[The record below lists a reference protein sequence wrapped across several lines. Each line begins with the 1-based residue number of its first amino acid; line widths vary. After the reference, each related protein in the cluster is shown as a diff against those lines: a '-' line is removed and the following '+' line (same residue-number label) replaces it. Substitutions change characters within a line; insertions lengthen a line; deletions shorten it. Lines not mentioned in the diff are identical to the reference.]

1 MIPDILHNLKEHD
14 QVDKI
19 YESLQQD
26 DYSEVVLAALSVLT
40 KTGQMPKIGRET
52 KCEIK
57 STSFRKKGNDKY
69 QYRNYRTTLMYYNR
83 AILFAPENSKALM
96 LGYSNRSALLYA
108 IKAYKACLNDID
120 ICFNMGC
127 TDQSLADKLA
137 KRRRE
142 CYRNIL
148 RDDKRLIIDNTFF
161 KFDVKRNP
169 QIPCTILDVG
179 VVKNTNKLKIVAARD
194 IKVGTV
200 VAQETA
206 YVCKLGFTHEHLACF
221 YCHKF
226 DLNLIP
232 CDRCCEVMFCSE
244 TCKVR
249 CNKEFHDIECQ
260 IMHCIKFP
268 QTGPLCK
275 MNIKAAIKMRQKC
288 SSWKEFTE
296 ASKNIGV
303 ERMERSSV
311 NEIYDVNNKFSLLC
325 LDNDLHFLYG
335 ELFNSSI
342 FTAIVI
348 YYLLEVPSFFPVKQE
363 DKDEAIQAFARV
375 MVNLCLFCRPLEII
389 NHTIDAVTGILKYAN
404 PNFGWFSFT
413 GKLKHCCDANLL
425 VLGLN
430 NQVSLLAIKPIN
442 KGDEL
447 TISYR
452 YVTFQIK
459 VPTNSFNCLSI
470 NACRSRKKYIDRLL
484 LAPFAKFCLISD
496 RSNMVKKY
504 GADRLCLANLRVL
517 F

>member
-1 MIPDILHNLKEHD
+1 MIPDIPHNLKEHD
-14 QVDKI
+14 QMDKI

-26 DYSEVVLAALSVLT
+26 DYSEVVLAALAVLT

-57 STSFRKKGNDKY
+57 STLFRKKGNDEY

-96 LGYSNRSALLYA
+96 LGYSNRSAVLYL

-127 TDQSLADKLA
+127 TDQSLANKLA
-137 KRRRE
+137 QRRRE
-142 CYRNIL
+142 CHRNIL
-148 RDDKRLIIDNTFF
+148 RDDKRLVTDRTFF

-169 QIPCTILDVG
+169 QIPCTSLDVS
-179 VVKNTNKLKIVAARD
+179 VVKKTDKLKTVAARD

-200 VAQETA
+200 IAQETA
-206 YVCKLGFTHEHLACF
+206 YVCELDLTHKHTACY

-232 CDRCCEVMFCSE
+232 CDRCCEVMFCSV

-260 IMHCIKFP
+260 IMHCIKF
-268 QTGPLCK
+268 QGGLSRR
-275 MNIKAAIKMRQKC
+275 MRIKAAIKMRQKC

-296 ASKNIGV
+296 ASKNIGFK
-303 ERMERSSV
+303 RIERSSV
-311 NEIYDVNNKFSLLC
+311 NEIYDVKNKFSLLC
-325 LDNDLHFLYG
+325 LDTDLHFLYG
-335 ELFNSSI
+335 VLFNISVS
-342 FTAIVI
+342 TAMVI
-348 YYLLEVPSFFPVKQE
+348 YYLLEVPSFFPEKQE
-363 DKDEAIQAFARV
+363 ERDEAIQALARV
-375 MVNLCLFCRPLEII
+375 MVNLSLFCRKVEII
-389 NHTIDAVTGILKYAN
+389 NHTMDPDSGIVGHAM
-404 PNFGWFSFT
+404 PNYGWFSFT

-430 NQVSLLAIKPIN
+430 NQVSLIAIKPIN

-447 TISYR
+447 TIS
-452 YVTFQIK
+452 F
-459 VPTNSFNCLSI
+459 
-470 NACRSRKKYIDRLL
+470 
-484 LAPFAKFCLISD
+484 
-496 RSNMVKKY
+496 M
-504 GADRLCLANLRVL
+504 
-517 F
+517 